1 MNAENKKEI
10 IDNLF
15 DNQFNINNFKEFVN
29 TVLNVKI
36 DIDSEYK
43 YVGIHKVFMNYIE
56 NYYIVSNY
64 KDNEKNNILIMV
76 VKIKDSIDDPVRA
89 RVKQKRIYS
98 KTSKR

>member
-43 YVGIHKVFMNYIE
+43 YVGIHKVFMNYI
-56 NYYIVSNY
+56 
-64 KDNEKNNILIMV
+64 
-76 VKIKDSIDDPVRA
+76 
-89 RVKQKRIYS
+89 
-98 KTSKR
+98 